1 MKKYLTI
8 AAVST
13 LVFLGGCA
21 NEPESSLGYHMAK
34 VKSEQTYNPN
44 ATRDNMHVIPD
55 GNGERME
62 DAYSLYTGKKG
73 EELKGSSTSQ
83 VIKGF

>member
-1 MKKYLTI
+1 MKTHLILT
-8 AAVST
+8 AVAT

-21 NEPESSLGYHMAK
+21 NQPESSLGYHMAK